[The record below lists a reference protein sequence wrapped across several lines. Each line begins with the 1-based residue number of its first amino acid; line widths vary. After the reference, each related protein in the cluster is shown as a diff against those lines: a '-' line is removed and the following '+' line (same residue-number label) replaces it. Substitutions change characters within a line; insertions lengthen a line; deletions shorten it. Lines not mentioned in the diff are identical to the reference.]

1 MGFGDRVDEDIVKGV
16 TEDYKKAASWLPFS
30 ALEIKQ
36 VFSEAELKELE
47 AFGDEMKKATSENDQ
62 KARLQNNIA
71 RFGGV
76 VVKLLRMGR
85 VLA

>member
-1 MGFGDRVDEDIVKGV
+1 MSFGDRVDPEIVKGV

-36 VFSEAELKELE
+36 VFSEEELKELE
-47 AFGDEMKKATSENDQ
+47 AFADEMKKATSENDR

-76 VVKLLRMGR
+76 VVKLLKLGR
-85 VLA
+85 ALP